1 MNPHNIKQLDDLF
14 IHDDQTLKPY
24 AAVIRARKE
33 RYYKALDEINS
44 EYGSLSSF
52 AQLHTYLGF
61 HFDKKRAGWT
71 YREWAPAAK
80 ALYLIGDFNGWNRRS
95 HPMRINA
102 KGYWEIF
109 LSEQNYASTFT
120 DGSKLKVTVITKDG
134 EFDRI
139 PLFIR
144 RVVQDEQNKDFSGQV
159 WFDKPF
165 DWGKD
170 ADFKPPTPLL
180 IYEAHVGM
188 AQENPGTGSYN
199 DFTNNVLPRIKADG
213 YTAVQLMAIQEHPYY
228 GSFGYH
234 VSNFFAASSRFGTPE
249 DLKLLIK
256 TAHGLGITVIMDIV
270 HSHSVKNINEGIN
283 CFDGTVEQFF
293 NEGDRGNHPFWD
305 SKLFNYGKLT
315 VQRFLLSNIRY
326 WLEEFHFDGFRFDGV
341 GSMLY
346 KHHAYTEFDN
356 IDKYFDN
363 TVDDESL
370 VYLQL
375 ANTLAHQMNSTTLTI
390 AEDVSGMPGL
400 TSPPEEGGLGFDY
413 RLGMGIPD
421 FWIKLLKESK
431 DEDWNMQY
439 IWTTLNQRIPGVP
452 TISYAESHDQA
463 LVGDKTLAFRLM
475 DKSMYTMMRKDDHDV
490 IVDRGIPLH
499 KMLRLLTL
507 AVGGTAYLN
516 FMGNEFGHPEWID
529 FPRVGNDWS
538 YQYARRQWSLSDN
551 PKLKYEFLLRFDNA
565 MIKLC
570 KESHLFNDE
579 FPKLLNIDELNK
591 TIIFERGKLIFVFNF
606 HVSNSVPNY
615 EFPVSKMGDYKV
627 ILNSDDEY
635 FGGFNRIDP
644 DMRYITHYSV
654 ERNLYMLSIYNINRS
669 VLVFKKVK

>member
-1 MNPHNIKQLDDLF
+1 MHLNKQHEDLF
-14 IHDDQTLKPY
+14 IHDDPTLKPY
-24 AAVIRARKE
+24 ASIVRARKE
-33 RYYKALDEINS
+33 RFFKALDEINS
-44 EYGSLSSF
+44 EYGSLYAFS
-52 AQLHTYLGF
+52 QLHTYLGI
-61 HFDKKRAGWT
+61 HYDKRNAGWV
-71 YREWAPAAK
+71 YREWAPEAK

-95 HPMRINA
+95 HPMRINT

-109 LSEQNYASTFT
+109 LSEKDYASSFT
-120 DGSKLKVTVITKDG
+120 DGSKLKVTVLTKDG

-170 ADFKPPTPLL
+170 GEFKPPTPLL

-188 AQENPGTGSYN
+188 AQEQPGTGSYN
-199 DFTNNVLPRIKADG
+199 DFTKHVLPRIKADG

-256 TAHGLGITVIMDIV
+256 TAHEMGITVIMDIV

-283 CFDGTVEQFF
+283 CFDGNVEQFF
-293 NEGDRGNHPFWD
+293 HAGDKGNHPFWD
-305 SKLFNYGKLT
+305 SKLFNYGKQT

-346 KHHAYTEFDN
+346 LHHAYTEFDS
-356 IDKYFDN
+356 IVKYFDK
-363 TVDDESL
+363 TVDNESL

-375 ANTLAHQMNSTTLTI
+375 ANTLAHQIKSSIITI
-390 AEDVSGMPGL
+390 AEDVSGIPGL
-400 TSPPEEGGLGFDY
+400 TSPADIGGLGFDY

-439 IWTTLNQRIPGVP
+439 IWSTLNQRIPGVP

-475 DKSMYTMMRKDDHDV
+475 DKSMYTMMRKEDHDV
-490 IVDRGIPLH
+490 VVDRGIPLH

-529 FPRVGNDWS
+529 FPRAGNNWS
-538 YQYARRQWSLSDN
+538 YQYARRQWSLSDD
-551 PKLKYEFLLRFDNA
+551 PKLKYEYLLHFDNA
-565 MIKLC
+565 MISLC
-570 KESHLFNDE
+570 KENHLFDHE
-579 FPKLLNIDELNK
+579 FPKLLNLDELNK
-591 TIIFERGKLIFVFNF
+591 TIIFERANLIFVFNF
-606 HVSNSVPNY
+606 SVSKSIPNY
-615 EFPVSKMGDYKV
+615 EFPISQVGDYKV
-627 ILNSDDEY
+627 ILNSDDKA

-644 DMRYITHYSV
+644 KVKYIARYSLD
-654 ERNLYMLSIYNINRS
+654 RDLFLLSIYNINRA
-669 VLVFKKVK
+669 VMVFKKI